1 MRSRAKG
8 IEEGSTNTNNHSP
21 ISGWCFFWDSGQC
34 NRCQASM
41 RNFTKIKPRSWQCEK
56 CTSIKVMWWLWKV
69 TCAWIEEYF
78 RILYK
83 SIGHIQSNKKI
94 WGENERDTCVRENL
108 TLAAK
113 EVLLYGGRDKKKVIK
128 YGCSFNPRSYGK
140 IKSPWGKSQWDSRGC
155 GCMSIFFKVR
165 WFWIFTRG

>member
-21 ISGWCFFWDSGQC
+21 ISGWCFFWDSCQC

-113 EVLLYGGRDKKKVIK
+113 EVLLYGGRDKKKSQNMDVLSIQ
-128 YGCSFNPRSYGK
+128 GLMGK
-140 IKSPWGKSQWDSRGC
+140 L
-155 GCMSIFFKVR
+155 KVHEER
-165 WFWIFTRG
+165 VNEIQEDVGARALFSK